1 MDARVTTT
9 PLHSL
14 LSLKHSTN
22 TSITFPAHI
31 TTHVHAPTTAQKL
44 AGASVLILANK
55 QDLQGALSAEEIAQA
70 LDLRSEQFARRHW
83 TIVGCSAVT
92 GAGLKEGIGW
102 IVGDIA
108 SRIFMLG

>member
-1 MDARVTTT
+1 MWLYYTAPVVDHYTLVDAFSIFI
-9 PLHSL
+9 H
-14 LSLKHSTN
+14 
-22 TSITFPAHI
+22 TS
-31 TTHVHAPTTAQKL
+31 QKL

-55 QDLQGALSAEEIAQA
+55 QDLQGALSADEIAQA
-70 LDLRSEQFARRHW
+70 LGLRSEQFAKRHW